1 MRYASAY
8 ANIKAARL
16 RECVTAKC
24 LDPHCT
30 ADHEP
35 VYACTE
41 PVYRA
46 LLDLEN
52 LMDEIVNDNV
62 PMLFCQ
68 AAPRYMQFIR
78 IAFRDEEEVDVTRLS
93 KRYEDIAPSQ
103 PVIFDFSE
111 LIPSPLS
118 HTHDL
123 SDAMGR
129 LALDPQPIN
138 SSRKAVPAPDRVVD
152 LSICAVCGVAASKAC
167 AKCKFV
173 GYCSRDCQV
182 AHWSTHKKTC
192 KKGASKT

>member
-35 VYACTE
+35 VYACTDI
-41 PVYRA
+41 VYRA

-78 IAFRDEEEVDVTRLS
+78 IAFREEEVDVTRLS
-93 KRYEDIAPSQ
+93 KRYDEIAPSL

-111 LIPSPLS
+111 VLPLPLS

-123 SDAMGR
+123 SDAMGG
-129 LALDPQPIN
+129 LTLDPQPK
-138 SSRKAVPAPDRVVD
+138 SASRKAAPTTDTPIVVD

-182 AHWSTHKKTC
+182 SHWSTHKKTC
-192 KKGASKT
+192 NK